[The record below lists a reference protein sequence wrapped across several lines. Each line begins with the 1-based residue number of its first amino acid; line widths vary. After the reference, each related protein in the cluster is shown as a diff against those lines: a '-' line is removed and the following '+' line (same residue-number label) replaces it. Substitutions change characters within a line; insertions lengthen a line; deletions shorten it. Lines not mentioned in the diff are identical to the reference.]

1 MATVSKSTVV
11 HRRASQSGLSGG
23 DLASGL
29 GDALA
34 VGSWNHG
41 GETESKSDRYLA
53 KRLAAASAD
62 YKGAALT
69 TFLLGVAVGLVVWL
83 ACGIFIEH
91 WLVIGGLPRPV
102 RWAWLGIGAIA
113 FAASAV
119 RWLVPLVRYPVNL
132 VYAARAIEQ
141 EYPNL
146 HNDLVNTVLVKA
158 HPEGSAAIVVRSL
171 ERRAARSL
179 SSLPTEAVIDRTTAL
194 RLAYV
199 LAMLVGLACMYEVAA
214 PKSLLISA
222 ARLLAPWVGWAA
234 PSRVRIDP
242 PQFFWQMPGEDASKN
257 ARNDDGHHRRLV
269 VESGV
274 ATLVRGRQLVVSS
287 EIRGLQRDER
297 PTLSVTPFA
306 AAGESGEAASPT
318 AAWQVEM
325 LHGVPD
331 PSTLKAFTAI
341 VPDLSRGLENS
352 VEIAIAAGDARSE
365 RVRIAVVD
373 SPSLLVREVR
383 YDYPPYT
390 GRQSE
395 AVAWQGDIR
404 AVEGTQVT
412 IVGESNQPL
421 EAAWIDFD
429 CDGKRDLKFKLSAND
444 LARAT
449 VTFAIH
455 MNADR
460 TASEHASYRLFFQPR
475 GVVSAGREEVI
486 AELME
491 HRIEVVADMPPE
503 VSIEEPRESVVRV
516 PPGSPVTV
524 RVRAMDPDFALSRVG
539 IETRLQGGATQPAIA
554 LFESMQDGK
563 ERSGPFKSA
572 AQIVPEKLG
581 ATAGS
586 VLEYRAVAVDTRPKH
601 PNVSFT
607 PWQSLTI
614 DALAP
619 PRQPETPPPQSVDR
633 GQSGDEPKGSQEDD
647 EKQGSQPRDDQDKPH
662 GESSGD
668 PNPDLNPD
676 PNDDGSGQQN
686 NSSEARNPEGKP
698 SETGAQ
704 KEKTTAEDQQSDSQ
718 SGARQNAQKPA
729 EKEKKK
735 EENIGSLAH
744 VFPEDFRNGSPLVAD

>member
-1 MATVSKSTVV
+1 MAALLLSGSRPTTLAAKSLPAESTAMATVSKSTVV
-11 HRRASQSGLSGG
+11 QRTASQSGLSRG

-34 VGSWNHG
+34 VGSWNSG
-41 GETESKSDRYLA
+41 GATESKSDRYLA

-62 YKGAALT
+62 YKGVALT
-69 TFLLGVAVGLVVWL
+69 TFLLGVSVGLAVWL
-83 ACGIFIEH
+83 AFGIFIEH

-102 RWAWLGIGAIA
+102 RWAWLGIGLIA
-113 FAASAV
+113 FAASVV
-119 RWLVPLVRYPVNL
+119 RWVVPLLRYRVNL

-141 EYPNL
+141 EHPDL

-158 HPEGSAAIVVRSL
+158 HPEGSAAIVVRSM

-194 RLAYV
+194 RLAYM
-199 LAMLVGLACMYEVAA
+199 LAVLVGLACIYEVAA

-234 PSRVRIDP
+234 PSRVRIES
-242 PQFFWQMPGEDASKN
+242 PQLFWRMPSEDANAN
-257 ARNDDGHHRRLV
+257 ARNDDDRQRHRLV

-274 ATLVRGRQLVVSS
+274 ATLVRGRQLVVAS

-297 PTLSVTPFA
+297 VIISVTPLA
-306 AAGESGEAASPT
+306 AAGEAGGAAAPT
-318 AAWQVEM
+318 ATWQVEM
-325 LHGVPD
+325 LQGVSAAITP
-331 PSTLKAFTAI
+331 KAFTAM
-341 VPDLSRGLENS
+341 VPDLTRGLETS
-352 VEIAIAAGDARSE
+352 VEIVIAAGDARSE

-395 AVAWQGDIR
+395 AVAWQGDMR
-404 AVEGTQVT
+404 AIEGTQVT

-429 CDGKRDLKFKLSAND
+429 CDEKRDLKFKLSASD
-444 LARAT
+444 LARAS
-449 VTFAIH
+449 VSFALH

-460 TASEHASYRLFFQPR
+460 TASEHASYRLVFQPR
-475 GVVSAGREEVI
+475 GIVSAGREQVI
-486 AELME
+486 TELME

-516 PPGSPVTV
+516 PPGAPVTV

-539 IETRLQGGATQPAIA
+539 IETRLQGGATQPAIV
-554 LFESMQDGK
+554 LFESTQDGK
-563 ERSGPFKSA
+563 EKHGPFRIS

-581 ATAGS
+581 ATAGG

-619 PRQPETPPPQSVDR
+619 PRQPETPSPQSDGR
-633 GQSGDEPKGSQEDD
+633 GQSGDEAKGSQGNDD
-647 EKQGSQPRDDQDKPH
+647 KPGSQPRDEQDEPN
-662 GESSGD
+662 GESSGE
-668 PNPDLNPD
+668 LNPD
-676 PNDDGSGQQN
+676 RNQDPNDEGSGQQN
-686 NSSEARNPEGKP
+686 N
-698 SETGAQ
+698 
-704 KEKTTAEDQQSDSQ
+704 
-718 SGARQNAQKPA
+718 
-729 EKEKKK
+729 
-735 EENIGSLAH
+735 
-744 VFPEDFRNGSPLVAD
+744 